1 MNTTAI
7 VDSLKTV
14 IMREIEEA
22 IAASYRVD
30 VAEDPHWGY
39 VYVVTLYANA
49 SEALRINLELQKR
62 HPGVPIVVKWKGATD
77 VTDEEL
83 VQRILEIARARG
95 FKAKAP
101 PGFDAVQAVRKER
114 WRI

>member
-30 VAEDPHWGY
+30 VAEDSHWGH

-49 SEALRINLELQKR
+49 SEALRITLSYKKDTPEFQ
-62 HPGVPIVVKWKGATD
+62 
-77 VTDEEL
+77 
-83 VQRILEIARARG
+83 
-95 FKAKAP
+95 
-101 PGFDAVQAVRKER
+101 
-114 WRI
+114 